1 MVCVHVR
8 LDLVDQIVAY
18 AVVML
23 SAVQILLV
31 SVGKVLR
38 EQTVVLVSQFSMTFS
53 S

>member
-1 MVCVHVR
+1 M
-8 LDLVDQIVAY
+8 DQIVAY